1 MLLREEVLALEK
13 HAHSLSQD
21 HQLAMKQNRRQIEQL
36 TTKLKEMEKVV
47 VDKDRTIL
55 SLKKQLQVKEV
66 DTGKHG
72 RSL

>member
-36 TTKLKEMEKVV
+36 TATKEMEKVV